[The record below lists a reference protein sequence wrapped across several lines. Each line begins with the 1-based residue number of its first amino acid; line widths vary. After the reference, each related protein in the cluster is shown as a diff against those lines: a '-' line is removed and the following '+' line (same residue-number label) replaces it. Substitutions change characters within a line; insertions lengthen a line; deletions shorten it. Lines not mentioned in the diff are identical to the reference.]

1 MTREELLK
9 KIEELKKEKS
19 RLSDLANVQDLQ
31 QHAYKIFLNS
41 AYGALGSA
49 FYPCYDLDNAE
60 SVTLSG
66 QAVTREMVNYTNK
79 ILNQLINNEVPDEFV
94 VAGDTDSV
102 AGKSKVYITDDLTKT
117 IEELFIEYKNAG
129 KIDVLKNGTEVAVA
143 NLKVPTKSLNGNTY
157 IKNISRHKVKKE
169 KWTITVDGVSIDFTK
184 DHSIMVYRDG
194 KIIECTPENI
204 QKTDYILKLHII
216 EDFQL
221 IPVSSERVKIECTGM
236 FQDEYVYDLQVADN
250 SHTFIVENILAHNS
264 IYVKMDAVIKHLF
277 GVDKVDWNNKETF
290 EKIKDFVDN
299 VFQAQLNNYC
309 ADFICNKFHTDQ
321 RRIEFKREKLS
332 AQAEYTAKKRYI
344 VHVYNN
350 EGIDCNKWSY
360 TGVDIK
366 KNELPESIKKLL
378 EDCVQGL
385 IEFNWD
391 NNTYQSKI
399 KEIYNIFENLSVK
412 DLAYIK
418 NLNTPKE
425 STGFLTMEKGAGAHA
440 RAAEYYN
447 QIIKE
452 LKLTYKYEEIHA
464 GDRFQYVYIKPG
476 NRFGINVIG
485 FKDRWPAEF
494 DEIFE
499 VDRIKMFEKECLAP
513 MKTIEENHKFS
524 TFNPN
529 AIPIES
535 KSGKSLFDL

>member
-143 NLKVPTKSLNGNTY
+143 DLKIPTKSLNGNTY

-204 QKTDYILKLHII
+204 QKTDYILK
-216 EDFQL
+216 
-221 IPVSSERVKIECTGM
+221 
-236 FQDEYVYDLQVADN
+236 
-250 SHTFIVENILAHNS
+250 
-264 IYVKMDAVIKHLF
+264 
-277 GVDKVDWNNKETF
+277 
-290 EKIKDFVDN
+290 
-299 VFQAQLNNYC
+299 
-309 ADFICNKFHTDQ
+309 
-321 RRIEFKREKLS
+321 
-332 AQAEYTAKKRYI
+332 KK
-344 VHVYNN
+344 
-350 EGIDCNKWSY
+350 
-360 TGVDIK
+360 
-366 KNELPESIKKLL
+366 
-378 EDCVQGL
+378 
-385 IEFNWD
+385 
-391 NNTYQSKI
+391 
-399 KEIYNIFENLSVK
+399 
-412 DLAYIK
+412 
-418 NLNTPKE
+418 
-425 STGFLTMEKGAGAHA
+425 
-440 RAAEYYN
+440 
-447 QIIKE
+447 
-452 LKLTYKYEEIHA
+452 
-464 GDRFQYVYIKPG
+464 
-476 NRFGINVIG
+476 
-485 FKDRWPAEF
+485 
-494 DEIFE
+494 
-499 VDRIKMFEKECLAP
+499 
-513 MKTIEENHKFS
+513 
-524 TFNPN
+524 
-529 AIPIES
+529 
-535 KSGKSLFDL
+535 

>member
-1 MTREELLK
+1 MTREELIK

-94 VAGDTDSV
+94 VAGDTD
-102 AGKSKVYITDDLTKT
+102 
-117 IEELFIEYKNAG
+117 
-129 KIDVLKNGTEVAVA
+129 
-143 NLKVPTKSLNGNTY
+143 
-157 IKNISRHKVKKE
+157 
-169 KWTITVDGVSIDFTK
+169 
-184 DHSIMVYRDG
+184 
-194 KIIECTPENI
+194 
-204 QKTDYILKLHII
+204 
-216 EDFQL
+216 
-221 IPVSSERVKIECTGM
+221 
-236 FQDEYVYDLQVADN
+236 
-250 SHTFIVENILAHNS
+250 S

-391 NNTYQSKI
+391 NSTYQSKI
-399 KEIYNIFENLSVK
+399 KEIYNIFENLEIK
-412 DLAYIK
+412 DMAYIK

-425 STGFLTMEKGAGAHA
+425 ATGFLNMEKGAGAHA

-452 LKLTYKYEEIHA
+452 LKLTYKYEEIHR

-485 FKDRWPAEF
+485 FKDRWPTEF